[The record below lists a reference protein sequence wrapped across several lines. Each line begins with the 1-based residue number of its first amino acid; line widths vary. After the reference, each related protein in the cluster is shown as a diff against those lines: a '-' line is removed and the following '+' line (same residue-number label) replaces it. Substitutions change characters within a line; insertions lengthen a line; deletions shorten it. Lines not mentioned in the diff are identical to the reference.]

1 MLDIVSQH
9 HFVKDFTTRL
19 ADKGFVHFRLGAVDE
34 RLDMALVGGVEG
46 GTRDG
51 AKMTVEGGSVSYKIP
66 LKD

>member
-1 MLDIVSQH
+1 
-9 HFVKDFTTRL
+9 
-19 ADKGFVHFRLGAVDE
+19 
-34 RLDMALVGGVEG
+34 MALVGGVEG